1 MLRERSIV
9 HIADNS
15 GAVKVMLFAVCGKNK
30 NQYARVGSI
39 VTGSVKQATPRGKIQ
54 KGQIVQVLI
63 IRTRARVHRSDGS
76 SISFSDNAGIIV
88 NKQTKEPI
96 ATRVFG
102 PIAREI
108 KDLGHSKVTS
118 LAEEVL

>member
-9 HIADNS
+9 NIADNS
-15 GAVKVMLFAVCGKNK
+15 GAVKVMLFAVSGKNN
-30 NQYARVGSI
+30 NQSAGVGSI
-39 VTGSVKQATPRGKIQ
+39 VVGSVKEAIPRGKIQ
-54 KGQIVQVLI
+54 KGQIVHVLI
-63 IRTRARVHRSDGS
+63 IRTRNRINRKDGS

-102 PIAREI
+102 PVAREV
-108 KDLGHSKVTS
+108 KEMGHNKVAS
-118 LAEEVL
+118 LADEVL

>member
-9 HIADNS
+9 NIADNS
-15 GAVKVMLFAVCGKNK
+15 GAIKVMLFAVSGKNN
-30 NQYARVGSI
+30 NQSARVGSI
-39 VTGSVKQATPRGKIQ
+39 VVGSVKQSLPKGKIQ
-54 KGQIVQVLI
+54 KGQIVHVLI
-63 IRTRARVHRSDGS
+63 IRTRNRINRKDGS

-102 PIAREI
+102 PVAREI
-108 KDLGHSKVTS
+108 KEMGHSKVAS
-118 LAEEVL
+118 LADEVL